1 VEASVKHS
9 LSAWCL
15 EYGRMLAAGGQ
26 GAGLPASPPASV
38 AAAAYLLILPLL
50 PPACS
55 TDLTE
60 GVRASARALASAES
74 GLRQSADMAGKAVT
88 GYVLPQA
95 RGGWLG
101 A

>member
-1 VEASVKHS
+1 MEASVKHS
-9 LSAWCL
+9 LSAWSMAGCWQPA
-15 EYGRMLAAGGQ
+15 GRGQ
-26 GAGLPASPPASV
+26 ARLPASPPASV